1 MYAIGKSFPSHQQS
15 SAKCEIYYG
24 GRSNEELAFLDT
36 LLKRNNG
43 KIFLLIYRKPTHT
56 GQYLHYS
63 SDQQIGCEE
72 SVFPV
77 VQFSLF
83 SITSKHDLSKQN
95 TRIKGNN

>member
-1 MYAIGKSFPSHQQS
+1 MQLEKVFHYISNLLQS
-15 SAKCEIYYG
+15 VKFTMEG
-24 GRSNEELAFLDT
+24 ENNEELAFLDT

-83 SITSKHDLSKQN
+83 SITSKHDSSKQN